1 MRAKN
6 AISKMYLGDA
16 ARLAQICNNGLFG
29 GAEMI
34 QPEKLRELDAG
45 ELKLMGFDPKALKV
59 LEKYR
64 DILRMYE
71 DRFLLLVIGVENQD
85 NVNYCM
91 PLRHMMYDA
100 IKYEH
105 QRAAIEKG
113 HREKKDLKG
122 AEFTSGFSKTDR
134 LIPVI
139 TLAVYWG
146 SEPWDGPKN
155 LHEMLDIPP
164 ELLHY
169 KDRIGNYGINLLEV
183 RSIDNLDQYTGE
195 LKALLGFVK
204 YQKDK
209 AALAEFVKEN
219 EDIFQELSRETVQA
233 IAVLGNAKEVETYL
247 NRSDQEKEA
256 VNMCDALRD
265 MIRDGERVG
274 ETRAKVMGINA
285 MIADNLEEGTT
296 ELRIAGKL
304 QKHFSLT
311 EKEAMEYIHLYQKQA
326 GS

>member
-1 MRAKN
+1 M
-6 AISKMYLGDA
+6 MVV
-16 ARLAQICNNGLFG
+16 LFG
-29 GAEMI
+29 D
-34 QPEKLRELDAG
+34 LCTG
-45 ELKLMGFDPKALKV
+45 EGSERV
-59 LEKYR
+59 LS
-64 DILRMYE
+64 IVN
-71 DRFLLLVIGVENQD
+71 LLI
-85 NVNYCM
+85 
-91 PLRHMMYDA
+91 RHMMYDA
-100 IKYEH
+100 IKYEN

-113 HREKKDLKG
+113 HKEKKDLKG
-122 AEFTSGFSKTDR
+122 AEFTSGFAKTDR

-139 TLAVYWG
+139 TLVVYWG

-195 LKALLGFVK
+195 LKALLGFMK

-209 AALAEFVKEN
+209 VALAEFVKEN

-265 MIRDGERVG
+265 MIRDGERIGEVRG

-285 MIADNLEEGTT
+285 MIADNLEEGTA

-311 EKEAMEYIHLYQKQA
+311 EEEAMEYIRLYQKQA

>member
-6 AISKMYLGDA
+6 AISKIYLGDA

-100 IKYEH
+100 IKYEN

-209 AALAEFVKEN
+209 AALAEFIKEN

-265 MIRDGERVG
+265 MIRDGE
-274 ETRAKVMGINA
+274 TRAKVMGINA

-311 EKEAMEYIHLYQKQA
+311 EEEAMEYIHLYQKQA

>member
-1 MRAKN
+1 M
-6 AISKMYLGDA
+6 
-16 ARLAQICNNGLFG
+16 
-29 GAEMI
+29 
-34 QPEKLRELDAG
+34 
-45 ELKLMGFDPKALKV
+45 
-59 LEKYR
+59 
-64 DILRMYE
+64 
-71 DRFLLLVIGVENQD
+71 
-85 NVNYCM
+85 
-91 PLRHMMYDA
+91 
-100 IKYEH
+100 
-105 QRAAIEKG
+105 
-113 HREKKDLKG
+113 
-122 AEFTSGFSKTDR
+122 
-134 LIPVI
+134 
-139 TLAVYWG
+139 
-146 SEPWDGPKN
+146 
-155 LHEMLDIPP
+155 
-164 ELLHY
+164 
-169 KDRIGNYGINLLEV
+169 EV

-209 AALAEFVKEN
+209 VALAEFVKEN

-265 MIRDGERVG
+265 MIRDGERIGEVRG

-285 MIADNLEEGTT
+285 MIADNLEEGTA

-311 EKEAMEYIHLYQKQA
+311 EEEAMEYIHLYQKQA